1 MQLEFS
7 ILNIVVWQ
15 KIDPPPTPFGGRL
28 NFSAEYLVWARKNP
42 NVRHCFHYEE
52 LKKMNGGR
60 EMPDVW
66 KMARPGFWERTC
78 GMHPTQKPLRLL
90 CRIMQ
95 VCTERGD
102 TVLDPFAG
110 SCTTGVAANLL
121 GRNFIGIEKN
131 VDYLDY
137 GIRRRLEINDPNKA
151 EVFRE
156 KMSENPDESMVMVNH
171 VRKELKDKMIEKGL
185 CYLRTGES
193 KGSLLVVPGFERL
206 QYVLLHTGGQDC
218 KLFKL
223 KHKGSYKIWSADTLR
238 QYGFAPE
245 HAPYYIVLSFDN
257 KRPIEIINMPNLKER
272 TNTFRPKI
280 MPVSEFIGIN

>member
-1 MQLEFS
+1 MTNFQLF
-7 ILNIVVWQ
+7 Q
-15 KIDPPPTPFGGRL
+15 
-28 NFSAEYLVWARKNP
+28 
-42 NVRHCFHYEE
+42 
-52 LKKMNGGR
+52 
-60 EMPDVW
+60 
-66 KMARPGFWERTC
+66 RT
-78 GMHPTQKPLRLL
+78 
-90 CRIMQ
+90 
-95 VCTERGD
+95 
-102 TVLDPFAG
+102 LDPFLRD
-110 SCTTGVAANLL
+110 SN
-121 GRNFIGIEKN
+121 GIEKN